1 MPKVARY
8 RPAHMCPSLCCLPA
22 LIEEIDG
29 MKRRPSP
36 DERAAII
43 KRYRRIELGL
53 CTKGHREVA
62 PKMVNDYLIDV
73 LWRTR
78 KYRLN
83 ANTD

>member
-29 MKRRPSP
+29 MKRRPLSA
-36 DERAAII
+36 ERETII
-43 KRYRRIELGL
+43 NKYRRIELGL
-53 CTKGHREVA
+53 CTKSNREVA
-62 PKMVNDYLIDV
+62 PKMVNDYLIQV

-83 ANTD
+83 ADTD

>member
-1 MPKVARY
+1 MPTRT
-8 RPAHMCPSLCCLPA
+8 RFSPRNIRPSLCCLPA

-83 ANTD
+83 ADTD